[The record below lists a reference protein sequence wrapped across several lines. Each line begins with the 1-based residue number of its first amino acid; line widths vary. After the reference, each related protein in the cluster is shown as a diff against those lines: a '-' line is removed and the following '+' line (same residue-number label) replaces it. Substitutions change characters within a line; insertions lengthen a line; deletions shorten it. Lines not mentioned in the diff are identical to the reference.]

1 MLIRA
6 REIFLERFAR
16 SHVVTCREHL
26 PVPAEDYDANI
37 IIRFCLEEGIVE
49 FHQHPTVLRVTC
61 LWPIEHDAND
71 LAIVETL
78 DTDEFESVGLQITH
92 RKPFLDAID
101 STRNKACRMSQAIAE
116 PSRR

>member
-49 FHQHPTVLRVTC
+49 FHQHPTILSVTC

-78 DTDEFESVGLQITH
+78 MNFTGSPRMAVTVNGSVPAPTLRWRPAAAARSGW
-92 RKPFLDAID
+92 
-101 STRNKACRMSQAIAE
+101 
-116 PSRR
+116 PSRRCPG